1 MLKDDKS
8 ASRTSRHSVRTD
20 CSFFAKS
27 LVVVVLTKRHLMIF
41 SVADIVLVCERS
53 LIVAVMVGIIFF
65 GFIICCSSC
74 LPFS

>member
-1 MLKDDKS
+1 MPKDDKS
-8 ASRTSRHSVRTD
+8 ASRTSRHSIRTD

-41 SVADIVLVCERS
+41 SVADIVCERS
-53 LIVAVMVGIIFF
+53 LIVAVMVDISCF